1 MKKNSA
7 KRAALILSASIVGAC
22 IASYLILAIVLLSL
36 GMHDVLSYISVFFC
50 FACAIS
56 SAVFGYLTY
65 RRHKVGRR
73 MRQSLIGQLDDLSK
87 GIVSYGEPLTGYD
100 DLDRFQDEFNYS
112 LSSLRAVEK
121 AEDAPHYKGLGFIE
135 EETSFPSTLLE
146 EIRRNPSYR
155 QALLAIKAT
164 GKGKIDD
171 IGFQKLRVEILSAF
185 PDALL
190 SPYGD
195 DGYFAYVYDCSSFVE
210 LYKRCATLVAN
221 FAHQGKDQSQGE
233 GNVFGARVG
242 GAIFPFIPAVML
254 IDSAKK
260 ALDKGKD
267 VEIDKGDGKIYY
279 PSNKSNRLARQVIAL
294 TNFEKLFS
302 ATYTAK
308 DEKQRRQTLRDSL
321 SYFLKTEGFSRG
333 GFLRYDHL
341 KQGYELL
348 FEVAEG
354 EDEVCSPKALGDFM
368 PERFI
373 DPLYDRAKEDF
384 PLLVNSLPYAD
395 KAVADFLDSL
405 RAGSAV
411 LAPVEWSGEKFGL
424 LYMLSKDPG
433 KAFGLDEASKLH
445 DLYSLFAT
453 AIISSKRLQKD
464 EEKKSLLDA
473 LSRRAGKYIYA
484 IDEDYLIS
492 ECTSNLQKKL
502 GFDPRKMKCHKALF
516 DSDSPCPMCPLR
528 QGAIS
533 ATIKKIS
540 AKPSLVS
547 VVTRGKSG
555 SSSGSV
561 LIIEPTGK
569 ASDSPLSKSSLDK
582 NLLIP
587 NLASFKSTLSRELV
601 DGDGFILAFRLINAQ
616 KVLSSHPLQ
625 TYSTL
630 LYAILENLE
639 STPYIS
645 ECYRY
650 DDHTIAIKLSSMY
663 KRTELYAAVEE
674 IALSLNAAIDV
685 EGEQFSPRYSYCA
698 IYYPA
703 EVGSVEEM
711 VSLIR
716 TELTRSQKLGEGL
729 LAEVGRNNLRKAS
742 RKDNFLSLAATMA
755 ARDKAKFAFSP
766 IYEASTKR
774 IAAFEAFPI
783 LEENGKPISSG
794 EFVSIFQSDQKAL
807 VAYGQSA
814 MRGTLSFL
822 TGIRNELRK
831 ASVSRIY
838 FRIRSELVS
847 SDALYDFL
855 TATLPSYPEVKDKV
869 GILVDAGT
877 TIESPT
883 AKSGMERLA
892 KLGVKIALSDVREEH
907 LGSDFDFSSADLVE
921 VTEGLCRDAMD
932 NDSTSLAL
940 LRFASRMQQEKVQVA
955 CKGVSDERTLGFLS
969 GSMIG
974 LAKGGM
980 FGSKV
985 LLPEGVVSA
994 LNYSSN

>member
-7 KRAALILSASIVGAC
+7 KQAILIASAAIALAC
-22 IASYLILAIVLLSL
+22 IVSYFVLAIALLSL
-36 GMHDVLSYISVFFC
+36 GMYSTLSFISMFFC
-50 FACAIS
+50 AACAIS
-56 SAVFGYLTY
+56 SALFGYLTY
-65 RRHKVGRR
+65 RRHKAGRR

-112 LSSLRAVEK
+112 LSSLRAIEK
-121 AEDAPHYKGLGFIE
+121 AEDAPHYKGLGFVE
-135 EETSFPSTLLE
+135 EEASFPSTLLE

-233 GNVFGARVG
+233 GNVFGVRVG
-242 GAIFPFIPAVML
+242 GAIFPFIPAIML

-279 PSNKSNRLARQVIAL
+279 PSNKSNRLARKVIAL

-302 ATYTAK
+302 ATYAAK
-308 DEKQRRQTLRDSL
+308 DEKERREALRNSL
-321 SYFLKTEGFSRG
+321 AYFLKTEGFSRG

-341 KQGYELL
+341 KQGYEML
-348 FEVAEG
+348 FEVVED
-354 EDEVCSPKALGDFM
+354 EDEVCSPKVLGDFI
-368 PERFI
+368 PGRFI
-373 DPLYDRAKEDF
+373 DPLYERAKEDF
-384 PLLVNSLPYAD
+384 PLLVNSLPLAD

-433 KAFGLDEASKLH
+433 KAFSLDEASKLH

-453 AIISSKRLQKD
+453 AIISSKRMQKD
-464 EEKKSLLDA
+464 EEKKTLLDA

-502 GFDPRKMKCHKALF
+502 GFDPRNMKCHKALF

-587 NLASFKSTLSRELV
+587 NLASFKSALSRELV

-685 EGEQFSPRYSYCA
+685 EGETFSPRYSYCA

-716 TELTRSQKLGEGL
+716 TELSRSQKLGEGL

-794 EFVSIFQSDQKAL
+794 EFVSIFQSDKKAL

-831 ASVSRIY
+831 ASVRRIY
-838 FRIRSELVS
+838 FRVRSESVS
-847 SDALYDFL
+847 SDDLYEFL
-855 TATLPSYPEVKDKV
+855 ATTLTSYPDVREKF

-877 TIESPT
+877 TIESPS
-883 AKSGMERLA
+883 AQFGMERLS
-892 KLGVKIALSDVREEH
+892 KLGVKIALSDVSEEH
-907 LGSDFDFSSADLVE
+907 LSSDFDFSLADLVE

-940 LRFASRMQQEKVQVA
+940 LRFASKMQQEKVQVA
-955 CKGVSDERTLGFLS
+955 CKGVTDERTLGFIS
-969 GSMIG
+969 SSMIG

-985 LLPEGVVSA
+985 LPPEGVVSA

>member
-22 IASYLILAIVLLSL
+22 IYLILAIVLLSL

-56 SAVFGYLTY
+56 SAVFGYLSY

-171 IGFQKLRVEILSAF
+171 IGFQKLRAEILSAF

-484 IDEDYLIS
+484 IDEDYMIS

-587 NLASFKSTLSRELV
+587 NLASFKSALSRELV

-698 IYYPA
+698 LPRRGRLGRGDGLAYPHRAQPLA
-703 EVGSVEEM
+703 EAWRG
-711 VSLIR
+711 IAR
-716 TELTRSQKLGEGL
+716 RGRAQQPPQGQPEGQLPEPGRHHGRPGQGQVRL
-729 LAEVGRNNLRKAS
+729 LADLRGLDQAH
-742 RKDNFLSLAATMA
+742 RRL
-755 ARDKAKFAFSP
+755 R
-766 IYEASTKR
+766 
-774 IAAFEAFPI
+774 
-783 LEENGKPISSG
+783 GSSG

-822 TGIRNELRK
+822 SGIRNELRK

-855 TATLPSYPEVKDKV
+855 TATLPSYPEVKDKI

-883 AKSGMERLA
+883 AKSGMERLS